1 MRIGIEAQR
10 LLRPHKHGMDIV
22 ALEIIHALQCLDQVN
37 EYFVFVRPDKD
48 EKCLQLR
55 DNFTLVQLPGANYI
69 HWEQVALPKAVR
81 NYQLDVLHCTA
92 NTAPWL
98 TDVPLILTLHDVLFL
113 TRTSGVNTATAY
125 QRLGNLYRAL
135 LVPRLM
141 NRCGRILT
149 VSAYAGQQIKTE
161 LKLPHLRIDVLHNGV
176 SDRFARPITA
186 ADVLRIRAA
195 YQLPERYCFFL
206 GSADP
211 RKNLRNVLLAFI
223 QYGQTNQQTQLV
235 ISGERP
241 GFLTQLLT
249 PDEYAFIQ
257 ARCRFVGYI
266 HDSDLPT
273 LYGSAEMFLFPSV
286 SEGFGL
292 PILEAMACG
301 TPVITSTLT
310 AMPEVAGDAA
320 LFVNPHQPGQI
331 AAAMQQLA
339 DDPVLRQTLI
349 RRGKER
355 VTHFSWKRTA
365 RQLLA
370 TYQSYDAAQPT
381 NSPVQPRG
389 AYVKTDS

>member
-37 EYFVFVRPDKD
+37 EYFIFVRPDKD

-69 HWEQVALPKAVR
+69 HWEQVTLPKAVR
-81 NYQLDVLHCTA
+81 NYKLDVLHCTA

-98 TDVPLILTLHDVLFL
+98 THVPLILTLHDVLFL
-113 TRTSGVNTATAY
+113 TRTSGVNTATVY
-125 QRLGNLYRAL
+125 QRIGNLYRAL
-135 LVPRLM
+135 LVPWLV
-141 NRCGRILT
+141 NRCGRVLT
-149 VSAYAGQQIKTE
+149 VSAYAGQQIKSE
-161 LKLPHLRIDVLHNGV
+161 LKLPNLRIDVLHNGV
-176 SDRFARPITA
+176 SDRFTRSITA
-186 ADVLRIRAA
+186 TEVVRTRAT
-195 YQLPERYCFFL
+195 YQLPERYCLFL

-211 RKNLRNVLLAFI
+211 RKNLKNVLLAFI
-223 QYGQTNQQTQLV
+223 QYGQTDRQTQLV
-235 ISGERP
+235 ISGQLP

-249 PDEYAFIQ
+249 SDECAFIKE
-257 ARCRFVGYI
+257 RCRFIGYI
-266 HDSDLPT
+266 HDSDLPA
-273 LYGSAEMFLFPSV
+273 LYASAEMFLFPSI

-331 AAAMQQLA
+331 AEAMQQLSR
-339 DDPVLRQTLI
+339 DPVLRQILI

-365 RQLLA
+365 WQLLA
-370 TYQSYDAAQPT
+370 TYQTYDSAHPT
-381 NSPVQPRG
+381 GSPAQPRG
-389 AYVKTDS
+389 AYVKTDF